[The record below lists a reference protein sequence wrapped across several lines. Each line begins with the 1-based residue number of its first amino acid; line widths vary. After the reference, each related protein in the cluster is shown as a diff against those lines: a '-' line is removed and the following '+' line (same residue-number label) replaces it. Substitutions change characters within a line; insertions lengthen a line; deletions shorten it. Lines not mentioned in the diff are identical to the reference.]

1 MAEAGRPDH
10 RLAGAAR
17 ALGIDMVSATAL
29 AKVAP
34 WNRRPRSFLVGTADG
49 GLVKIR
55 FGRRAVIVDRA
66 AALSAA
72 LGDARVLPPL
82 ARAGRITAE
91 TWVEGADLASF
102 RLSARQLDAAAA
114 LLANLHCFPGPPGE
128 DLPRSHSTGPAL
140 SFAERHLSDLVG
152 GGLVTATE
160 GRSLRAILGR
170 LPDHSPWGLMHG
182 DFCGENLVERPDGV
196 VVSVDHEGLGRGF
209 IEYDL
214 ARAWYRWDLPVTAGR
229 RFERSY
235 RVASRSA
242 PPAAAE
248 QRAWRVAA
256 AVKGAHLRY
265 RRGVAAQRGLAA
277 LREVLDAEPGP

>member
-1 MAEAGRPDH
+1 MAEAGRPDR
-10 RLAGAAR
+10 RLASAAR

-29 AKVAP
+29 ANAAP
-34 WNRRPRSFLVGTADG
+34 FTRRPRSFRIGTADG

-82 ARAGRITAE
+82 ARAGRVTAE
-91 TWVEGADLASF
+91 TWVEGTDLASV
-102 RLSARQLDAAAA
+102 RLSARQIDAAAT
-114 LLANLHCFPGPPGE
+114 LLASLHCFTGPLGE
-128 DLPRSHSTGPAL
+128 HLPRPHSTGPVL
-140 SFAERHLSDLVG
+140 RHAERHLSDLVG

-170 LPDHSPWGLMHG
+170 LPDHSAWGLMHG
-182 DFCGENLVERPDGV
+182 DFCGENLVQRPDGV

-209 IEYDL
+209 IEYDV
-214 ARAWYRWDLPVTAGR
+214 ARTWYRWDLPVTAGR
-229 RFERSY
+229 RFGRSY
-235 RVASRSA
+235 RVASGSV
-242 PPAAAE
+242 PPTGAE
-248 QRAWRVAA
+248 QRAWRAAA

-265 RRGVAAQRGLAA
+265 RRGVVAQRGLAA